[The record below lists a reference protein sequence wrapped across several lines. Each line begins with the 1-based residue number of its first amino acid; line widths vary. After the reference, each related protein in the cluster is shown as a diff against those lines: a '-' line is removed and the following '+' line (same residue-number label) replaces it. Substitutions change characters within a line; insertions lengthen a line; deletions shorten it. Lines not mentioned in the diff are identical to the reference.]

1 MKTYQRYAQSLLLP
15 LLLIPIIFVL
25 AEFANFLDQNFN
37 NSIAYFLIQLKE
49 LYLSYLPLL
58 FAASVSFFFSRRMDG
73 TNILSGIL
81 AYIIITNILSEKTLT
96 LAFEP
101 AAFTL
106 DSSFLLIHNSF
117 IGIMCGVI
125 SAILYNR
132 FSTVQLPQ
140 GLAFFSGKR
149 LVPIVTGFVM
159 IATGMLFYLIW
170 PPFVRMVHSFVNA
183 LLSLSI
189 IGDGLFTAFYTLV
202 TPIGLSSIMEMPDN
216 LNSFIQSI
224 SMFIVPTTL
233 AVVYFH
239 INDKYRKEYTI
250 IILFTLISSFVKGPT
265 ILFEVVLLLIHPL
278 FLLIHILLLSLLV
291 VICNGANFSIWMSG
305 GIAALLYLSCMML
318 LITKK
323 PQYFSFN
330 MNRSNSLSLEET
342 KQIFEAFGGIEN
354 IITIKDNGK
363 KVEIYVVDKL
373 YVDTSLITTL
383 GYQTPKIK
391 EANEYVWEVINS
403 KVIADSLRELH
414 QKELQALIL

>member
-1 MKTYQRYAQSLLLP
+1 MRTYQRYAQSLLLP
-15 LLLIPIIFVL
+15 LLLIPIIFTL
-25 AEFANFLDQNFN
+25 AELANFIDQNFN
-37 NSIAYFLIQLKE
+37 NSLAYFLIQLKE

-73 TNILSGIL
+73 TNILSGLL
-81 AYIIITNILSEKTLT
+81 AYIIVTNILSENTLT

-117 IGIMCGVI
+117 IGIMCGGI
-125 SAILYNR
+125 SAILYNQ

-140 GLAFFSGKR
+140 GMAFFSGKR

-159 IATGMLFYLIW
+159 IGTSMLFYLIW
-170 PPFVRMVHSFVNA
+170 PPFVRMVYSFVNA

-189 IGDGLFTAFYTLV
+189 IGEGIFTAFYTLV
-202 TPIGLSSIMEMPDN
+202 TPFGLSSIMEIPEN
-216 LNSFIQSI
+216 LNNSIQSI
-224 SMFIVPTTL
+224 LMFIVPTTL
-233 AVVYFH
+233 AVIYLH
-239 INDKYRKEYTI
+239 INAKYRKEYTI
-250 IILFTLISSFVKGPT
+250 VILFALINAVVKGPP
-265 ILFEVVLLLIHPL
+265 IVFEVVLLLLHPI

-305 GIAALLYLSCMML
+305 GISTLLYLSCMML

-323 PQYFSFN
+323 PHYFSFN
-330 MNRSNSLSLEET
+330 MNRSNNLSFEEA
-342 KQIFEAFGGIEN
+342 KQILEAFGGIEN
-354 IITIKDNGK
+354 VISIKDNGK
-363 KVEIYVVDKL
+363 KIEIYVVDKL

-383 GYQTPKIK
+383 GYQTPKKK
-391 EANEYVWEVINS
+391 EANEYVWEVNNS